1 MYTDME
7 LAAMYG
13 GHSIEDFNRRT
24 RMSFMKELTEA
35 RLLTNLDDIRTSYN
49 DTCENLYLTLLAIEF
64 MAHCKETKSVIKK
77 YSQETVKWGVEYKE
91 FRTSA
96 TDLHNMICLV
106 QAPPSKVK
114 AIFKSDDAAGLR
126 EKTHLPLLQ
135 LNGYLTSLT
144 NTGNRDI
151 YFLMRL
157 ETVLGIKN
165 SNTKEIRRL
174 LSYHNPTDSDIKQTA
189 YRIMNEFRNRL
200 FNFDLM
206 QDMEK
211 LLTKT
216 LTFDR

>member
-1 MYTDME
+1 ME
-7 LAAMYG
+7 LAAMWG
-13 GHSIEDFNRRT
+13 GHSIEEMNRKP
-24 RMSFMKELTEA
+24 RMSFIKELTEA
-35 RLLTNLDDIRTSYN
+35 RLLTNVDDLRTSYN
-49 DTCENLYLTLLAIEF
+49 DTCENLYLALLAIEF
-64 MAHCKETKSVIKK
+64 MAHCKETKTVIKR
-77 YSQETVKWGVEYKE
+77 YASETVKWGVEYKE

-96 TDLHNMICLV
+96 TDLHNMIYLV
-106 QAPPSKVK
+106 QAPPSRVK
-114 AIFKSDDAAGLR
+114 MIFKSDDAAGLR

-151 YFLMRL
+151 YFLMKL

-165 SNTKEIRRL
+165 TNTKEIRRL
-174 LSYHNPTDSDIKQTA
+174 ISYHNPSDSDIRQTA

-211 LLTKT
+211 SLTKT